1 MKVVILAGGYGT
13 RLAEETKIKPK
24 PLVQIGGKPIIW
36 HIIKIYSHYGIK
48 DFVIC
53 LGYKGEI
60 LKKELE
66 KLSITQNW
74 NIKYIN
80 TGIKTMTGGRIKRI
94 KQYLD
99 NDKYFCLSYG
109 DGLSDVNINKVIK
122 FHIKNKKIAT
132 LTAVKYKNPKGILS
146 INKKNNVTRL
156 KEKPLEHINGGFFVL
171 SRGIFKF
178 LKNDRTIFEN
188 DCLPILSKKKQLM
201 AYIHRG
207 FWGCMDTLREK
218 KELNKLWNSNKK
230 LWKVW
235 NE

>member
-146 INKKNNVTRL
+146 INKKNNVTRI